1 MGRDVT
7 EKDHNEEVEPAEGTT
22 TDAADLDAESD
33 DEVTGEVAAASAPA
47 DEDASDDDATDD
59 ASDTDG
65 DDSPSMIE
73 EIAAA
78 AGVSSAT
85 QEQPEPVKFAH
96 IIGYS
101 TPDDE
106 VSKPST
112 GDPLNRTDEEL
123 LELGVESDA
132 MPMGVLLATGIGI
145 VVVLVAIFIGV
156 GELFGTVAR
165 DQMYDEAWAGT
176 DPRHEQLME
185 TQRAD
190 LTTPGIIEVEDGPTE
205 YRLPIDEAMA
215 IVESNPALLGGHP
228 LGESPEPPAV
238 PAADAAPEATA
249 PARIQIAPSGETG
262 LPTNGSQLR
271 LVAPDGA
278 RPADTIRLVP
288 SDGAADHDHDG
299 DGHPDH

>member
-7 EKDHNEEVEPAEGTT
+7 EKDHNEEVEPTEGTT
-22 TDAADLDAESD
+22 TDADLDAESD
-33 DEVTGEVAAASAPA
+33 DEVTGEVAAAEG
-47 DEDASDDDATDD
+47 DEGDDASDDEATA
-59 ASDTDG
+59 ASDESG

-73 EIAAA
+73 EVAAA
-78 AGVSSAT
+78 AGVSSAS

-112 GDPLNRTDEEL
+112 GDPLNRTDDQL
-123 LELGVESDA
+123 RDMGVESDA
-132 MPMGVLLATGIGI
+132 MPMGVLLATGIAI
-145 VVVLVAIFIGV
+145 VVLLVAIFVGV
-156 GELFGTVAR
+156 GELFGNVAR
-165 DQMYDEAWAGT
+165 DQLYDEAWAGT
-176 DPRHEQLME
+176 DPRHDRLME
-185 TQRAD
+185 TERAD
-190 LTTPGIIEVEDGPTE
+190 LTTPGVIEVEDGPTE
-205 YRLPIDEAMA
+205 YRLPIDQAMA
-215 IVESNPALLGGHP
+215 IVAANPALLGGHP

-238 PAADAAPEATA
+238 PAADAAPEPTA